1 MKLPTITRLVVEDFS
16 KDIQGW
22 IGKLIEPLNSF
33 MSKVKSGLDKN
44 ITVNDNLAGQIKT
57 LTVKVESPFKLLS
70 FSYKSLRGPR
80 CVLIGGFSNKD
91 DPNEVLT
98 NPVTCQWYYDANRS
112 VITVQNVTNL
122 TVSDTYYLTFLILD
136 D

>member
-16 KDIQGW
+16 RDIQGW

-57 LTVKVESPFKLLS
+57 LTVKAESPFKPLS
-70 FSYKSLRGPR
+70 FSYNSLRGPR
-80 CVLIGGFSNKD
+80 CVLIGGYSRRDINT
-91 DPNEVLT
+91 EVLT
-98 NPVTCQWYYDANRS
+98 ASVTCQWYYDANRA
-112 VITVQNVTNL
+112 VITVQNITGL
-122 TVSDTYYLTFLILD
+122 TTDKTYYVTFLILD